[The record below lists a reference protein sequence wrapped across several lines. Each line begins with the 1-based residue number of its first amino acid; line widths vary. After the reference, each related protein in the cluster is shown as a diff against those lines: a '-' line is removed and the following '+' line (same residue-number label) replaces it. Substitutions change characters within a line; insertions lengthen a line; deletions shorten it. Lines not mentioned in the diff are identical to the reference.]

1 MATKELTAEIA
12 LEVHAQLGEGPV
24 WDEQLQKLSFVDI
37 VGQRVHTFSPRTGEH
52 HTFEA
57 GRPVGAV
64 VLREDGGL
72 VLAAHDAFFL
82 AERDGSAIEQFGD
95 FRVNGEVVRF
105 NDGKVDPQG
114 RFYAGTTHWE
124 ETEIIGAL
132 YMLDGAGNVT
142 VVLEEVGISNGL
154 AWSADGRTM
163 YYIDTPRHLVD
174 AFDVDPESGTLSNR
188 RVIAEFPDAS
198 PDGMAIDVEDCL
210 WVACWGGK
218 RVERINPS
226 NGERLAIVHVPA
238 TETSSAAFGGPNLD
252 DLYITTARVRL
263 DDAQLAAEPHA
274 GDLFVAHP
282 GVSGP
287 PAHRFKKS

>member
-1 MATKELTAEIA
+1 MAANELTAEIA

-24 WDEQLQKLSFVDI
+24 WDERLQKLSFVDI
-37 VGQRVHTFSPRTGEH
+37 IGHKVHTFSPSTGEH

-64 VLREDGGL
+64 VLREDGGF

-82 AERDGSAIEQFGD
+82 AEPDGSLIEQFGEFSVD
-95 FRVNGEVVRF
+95 GEVVRF
-105 NDGKVDPQG
+105 NDGKVDPRG
-114 RFYAGTTHWE
+114 RFYAGTMHWE
-124 ETEIIGAL
+124 QPKIAGAL
-132 YMLDGAGNVT
+132 YMLEGDGNVT
-142 VVLEEVGISNGL
+142 VVLEDVGISNGL
-154 AWSADGRTM
+154 AWSADEKTM
-163 YYIDTPRHLVD
+163 YYIDTPRHQLD
-174 AFDVDPESGTLSNR
+174 AFDVEPESGALSNR
-188 RVIAEFPDAS
+188 RVIAEFPGSS
-198 PDGMAIDVEDCL
+198 PDGMAIDVEGCL

-218 RVERINPS
+218 RVERIDPS

-238 TETSSAAFGGPNLD
+238 SNTSSAAFGGPNLD
-252 DLYITTARVRL
+252 DLYITTAREGL

-287 PAHRFKKS
+287 PAHRFKTS